1 MPETLTLADPLFSI
15 VTFII
20 LLLLLRKFAW
30 GPMMNMMQER
40 EEKIADDID
49 TAENNRLESEKYL
62 EQQKLEVDRAR
73 EEAQSIIE
81 SAKKTGEQQGR
92 EIVEQSRRESEQV
105 KENAMAQIQNEKEQA
120 IAELRE
126 QVSTLSVMIATKII
140 EKELDE
146 AEQEK
151 LIEEYLQEAGGN
163 L

>member
-1 MPETLTLADPLFSI
+1 MPETLTLVDPLFSI

-105 KENAMAQIQNEKEQA
+105 KENALAQIQNEKEQA

>member
-1 MPETLTLADPLFSI
+1 MPETLTLADPLFAI
-15 VTFII
+15 VTFTI

-40 EEKIADDID
+40 EEKVANDID
-49 TAENNRLESEKYL
+49 AAENNRLESEKYL
-62 EQQKLEVDRAR
+62 EQQKLEIDRAR

-92 EIVEQSRRESEQV
+92 DIVEQSRHESEQV
-105 KENAMAQIQNEKEQA
+105 KENALAQIQSEKEQA
-120 IAELRE
+120 VAELRE
-126 QVSTLSVMIATKII
+126 QVATLSVMIATKII

>member
-1 MPETLTLADPLFSI
+1 MPETLTLFDPLFAI
-15 VTFII
+15 VTFTI
-20 LLLLLRKFAW
+20 LLILLRKFAW
-30 GPMMNMMQER
+30 GPMMNMMKER
-40 EEKIADDID
+40 EEKVANDID
-49 TAENNRLESEKYL
+49 AAENNRLESEKYL
-62 EQQKLEVDRAR
+62 EQQKLEIDRAR

-92 EIVEQSRRESEQV
+92 DIVEQSRRESEQV
-105 KENAMAQIQNEKEQA
+105 KENALAQIQSEKEQA
-120 IAELRE
+120 VAELRE
-126 QVSTLSVMIATKII
+126 QVATLSVMIATKII

>member
-1 MPETLTLADPLFSI
+1 MPETLTLVDPLFAI
-15 VTFII
+15 ATFTI
-20 LLLLLRKFAW
+20 LLILLRKFAW

-40 EEKIADDID
+40 EEKVANDID
-49 TAENNRLESEKYL
+49 AAENNRLESEKYL
-62 EQQKLEVDRAR
+62 EQQKLEIDRAR

-92 EIVEQSRRESEQV
+92 DIVEQSRRESEQV
-105 KENAMAQIQNEKEQA
+105 KENALAQIQSEKEQA
-120 IAELRE
+120 VAELRE
-126 QVSTLSVMIATKII
+126 QVATLSVMIATKII

>member
-1 MPETLTLADPLFSI
+1 MPETLTLADPLFAI
-15 VTFII
+15 VTFTI

-40 EEKIADDID
+40 EEKVANDID
-49 TAENNRLESEKYL
+49 AAENNRLESEKYL
-62 EQQKLEVDRAR
+62 EQQKLEIDRAR

-92 EIVEQSRRESEQV
+92 DIVEQSRRESEQV
-105 KENAMAQIQNEKEQA
+105 KENALAQIQSEKEQA
-120 IAELRE
+120 VAELRE
-126 QVSTLSVMIATKII
+126 QVATLSVMIATKII

>member
-1 MPETLTLADPLFSI
+1 MPETLTLVDPLFAI
-15 VTFII
+15 VTFTI

-40 EEKIADDID
+40 EEKVANDID
-49 TAENNRLESEKYL
+49 AAENNRLESEKYL
-62 EQQKLEVDRAR
+62 EQQKLEIDRAR

-92 EIVEQSRRESEQV
+92 DIVEQSRRESEQV
-105 KENAMAQIQNEKEQA
+105 KENALAQIQSEKEQA
-120 IAELRE
+120 VAELRE
-126 QVSTLSVMIATKII
+126 QVATLSVMIATKII

>member
-1 MPETLTLADPLFSI
+1 MPETLTLADPIFSI
-15 VTFII
+15 ITFII